1 MSEIGIY
8 RVDAEWVPAGHESAN
23 PHPLSFLVFQGIGNR
38 DRAAVVLRADLSFLG
53 ALLDELPLSQIWE
66 YASAN
71 AVRREIHS
79 ALDGFKRDLEAM
91 MREAQASRVRIYPDE
106 TGTRGGA
113 ITGFFM
119 QRKSTVRHQA
129 GGTRVHVMTFG
140 VWSPMG
146 TSVPFDLRRH
156 LRGGDAGP
164 PDKEGKGEGHQRADA
179 DLPWPLRRPA
189 FPAPSAG

>member
-8 RVDAEWVPAGHESAN
+8 QVDAAWVPVGYEGVE
-23 PHPLSFLVFQGIGNR
+23 PHPVSFLVFRGIGEKE
-38 DRAAVVLRADLSFLG
+38 RASVVLRAEEKGRDPLLLR
-53 ALLDELPLSQIWE
+53 ALLIKLPISRIRE

-71 AVRREIHS
+71 AARREIQS
-79 ALDGFKRDLEAM
+79 ALDGFRRDLEAM
-91 MREAQASRVRIYPDE
+91 MREAQASKVRIYPDE
-106 TGTRGGA
+106 AGTRGGS

-140 VWSPMG
+140 VWTSQG

-164 PDKEGKGEGHQRADA
+164 PDKEGKGEGHQ
-179 DLPWPLRRPA
+179 
-189 FPAPSAG
+189 